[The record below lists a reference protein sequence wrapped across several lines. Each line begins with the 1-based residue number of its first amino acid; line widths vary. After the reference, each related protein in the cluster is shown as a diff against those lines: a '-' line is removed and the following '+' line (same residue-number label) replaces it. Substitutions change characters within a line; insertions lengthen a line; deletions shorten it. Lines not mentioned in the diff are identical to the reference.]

1 MQSRKARILRIAAV
15 IAIAL
20 GAGHIAQ
27 YGGPRTVTYSA
38 IVPDPVPQAVMPL
51 AAETGKKTG
60 NAAPLGFESD
70 PLILPL
76 PASRPS
82 IGGPAKLVPPES
94 NTLSD
99 ASDCEPTLTLAARN
113 GAMIDL
119 LLTAPCQPNE
129 RVVLRH
135 AGLAVT
141 YGTNGAGVLF
151 ASVPALISDV
161 QVSILFAGGQEARAA
176 LTLPEADL
184 FRRFG
189 LQWMG
194 QQAFQVNA
202 FEDGADYG
210 MPGHVSAADPRKPG
224 ETMLPY
230 AGFMTLLGDE
240 QVETPMLAEIYT
252 FPASSDM
259 VPVTVEATVTA
270 ENCGREV
277 LGETLNVLRGTVKRA
292 DVSVTMPDC
301 DAIGDYLVL
310 NNLSPDTTLAA
321 AD

>member
-1 MQSRKARILRIAAV
+1 MQSRKARILRIAVV

-20 GAGHIAQ
+20 AAGHIAQ

-38 IVPDPVPQAVMPL
+38 IVLDPVPGEVVPL
-51 AAETGKKTG
+51 AAETDDTIRRSDPAGI
-60 NAAPLGFESD
+60 ESE
-70 PLILPL
+70 PLILPE
-76 PASRPS
+76 PASQPDATA
-82 IGGPAKLVPPES
+82 PAKLIPPQS
-94 NTLSD
+94 SSLSE
-99 ASDCEPTLTLAARN
+99 AARCKPNLTLAARN

-119 LLTAPCQPNE
+119 LLTAPCHQIQ

-141 YGTNGAGVLF
+141 YRTNAAGVLF
-151 ASVPALISDV
+151 ASLPALVSDAR
-161 QVSILFAGGQEARAA
+161 VSAMFAGGEEVEAA
-176 LTLPEADL
+176 LMLPEADL
-184 FRRFG
+184 YRRFG

-210 MPGHVSAADPRKPG
+210 MPGHVSAANPHKPG
-224 ETMLPY
+224 ETLLPY
-230 AGFMTLLGDE
+230 VGFMALLGDE
-240 QVETPMLAEIYT
+240 EVDTPMLAEIYT
-252 FPASSDM
+252 FPAGADM
-259 VPVTVEATVTA
+259 IPVTVEATVTA
-270 ENCGREV
+270 DNCGQEV
-277 LGETLNVLRGTVKRA
+277 LGETLNATRGKVRLS

-310 NNLSPDTTLAA
+310 NNLAPDTTLAA